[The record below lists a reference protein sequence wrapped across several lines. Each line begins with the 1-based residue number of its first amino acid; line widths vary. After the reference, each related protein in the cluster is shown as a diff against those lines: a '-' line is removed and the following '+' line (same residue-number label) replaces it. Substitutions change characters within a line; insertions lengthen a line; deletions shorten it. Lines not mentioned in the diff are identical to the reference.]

1 MIDARGKYRVALGI
15 YLTEAAAKI
24 ALRKNYPR
32 FDQLKIYN
40 F

>member
-15 YLTEAAAKI
+15 YTTEAAAKV
-24 ALRKNYPR
+24 ALRKNFPR